1 MEQLSLQDT
10 APPNGP
16 HAHQQPSQPAV
27 PQAVPQLPPQMFTTA
42 AQLLDLTDSEPHLA
56 PAHTL
61 QLREC

>member
-16 HAHQQPSQPAV
+16 HTQQQPAV

-56 PAHTL
+56 PSHTL
-61 QLREC
+61 QLREP